1 MDKSKTFYLGKITRL
16 HGYKGAMILHLDV
29 DDPTV
34 YYGIDSFFI
43 ELNGAMVPHFI
54 ERADPR
60 NNQLI
65 IELEGVRGEAA
76 ALAYVNKEAYLPLE
90 LLPPL
95 SGNQFYFH
103 EVLGFELVDQLF
115 GVVGPVERITD
126 HPTNPLFV
134 CKHDGKEV
142 LIPMNDAY
150 LVKVDRGQRQ
160 IHVDV
165 PEGLIELYLSDS
177 QDRDE

>member
-29 DDPTV
+29 DEPSV

-43 ELNGAMVPHFI
+43 ELNGTLVPHFI

-60 NNQLI
+60 SNQLI

-76 ALAYVNKEAYLPLE
+76 AMGYVNKEAYLPLE

-95 SGNQFYFH
+95 TGNKFYFH
-103 EVLGFELVDQLF
+103 EVLGFEVVDQLF
-115 GVVGPVERITD
+115 GAVGPIERITD

-134 CKHDGKEV
+134 CMRDGKEV

-150 LVKVDRGQRQ
+150 LVKVDRSSRQ

-165 PEGLIELYLSDS
+165 PEGLIELYLSGNNE
-177 QDRDE
+177 RDE

>member
-1 MDKSKTFYLGKITRL
+1 
-16 HGYKGAMILHLDV
+16 MILHLDV
-29 DDPTV
+29 DDPSV

-60 NNQLI
+60 SNQLI
-65 IELEGVRGEAA
+65 IELEGVRGEDA
-76 ALAYVNKEAYLPLE
+76 ALAYVNKEVYLPIE

-95 SGNQFYFH
+95 TGNKFYFH
-103 EVLGFELVDQLF
+103 EVLGFTVVDKKF
-115 GVVGPVERITD
+115 GPVGPIERITD

-134 CKHDGKEV
+134 CRHNTKEV
-142 LIPMNDAY
+142 LIPMNDTY
-150 LVKVDRGQRQ
+150 LVQVDRSNEQ

-177 QDRDE
+177 HERDE